1 MAEGTVVENADNVR
15 RCGWCGSDALYV
27 RYHDEE
33 WGRETTDDAV
43 LFEFL
48 VLESAQAG
56 LSWLTILR
64 RRENYRSAF
73 AGFDAKRVARF
84 TADDVERLMQ
94 NPGIIRNRLKIGA
107 TVTNA
112 QRFIVVQREFGSFS
126 AYLRSFLPEGKP
138 VINRWKT
145 LAEVPASTPLSN
157 ALSKNMKKRGFKFVG
172 ATVCY
177 AYLQAVGCVNDHLQ
191 DCSFHDVNT

>member
-1 MAEGTVVENADNVR
+1 MAESATVGKADGVR
-15 RCGWCGSDALYV
+15 RCGWCGSDELYV

-33 WGRETTDDAV
+33 WGRETTDDGV

-64 RRENYRSAF
+64 RRENYRAAF
-73 AGFDAKRVARF
+73 AGFDAGRVARF
-84 TADDVERLMQ
+84 TAEDVERLLQ
-94 NPGIIRNRLKIGA
+94 NPGIIRNRLKIEA

-112 QRFIVVQREFGSFS
+112 QHFLAVQREFGSFS
-126 AYLRSFLPEGKP
+126 AYLHSFLPEGKP

-145 LAEVPASTPLSN
+145 LAEIPASTPLSD
-157 ALSKNMKKRGFKFVG
+157 ALSKDLKKRGFKFVG
-172 ATVCY
+172 TTICY
-177 AYLQAVGCVNDHLQ
+177 AYLQAVGCVNDHLL
-191 DCSFHDVNT
+191 DCGFRE

>member
-1 MAEGTVVENADNVR
+1 VEKADGVC
-15 RCGWCGSDALYV
+15 RCGWCGSDELYV

-33 WGRETTDDAV
+33 WGRETTDDAR

-73 AGFDAKRVARF
+73 AGFDAGRVARF
-84 TADDVERLMQ
+84 TNEDVGRLMQ
-94 NPGIIRNRLKIGA
+94 NPGIVRNRLKIEA
-107 TVTNA
+107 AVANA
-112 QRFIVVQREFGSFS
+112 RRFLAVQREFGSFG

-138 VINRWKT
+138 LINRWKT
-145 LAEVPASTPLSN
+145 PAEVPASTPLSD
-157 ALSKNMKKRGFKFVG
+157 ALSKDLKKRGFKFVG
-172 ATVCY
+172 TTICY
-177 AYLQAVGCVNDHLQ
+177 AYLQAVGCVNDHLR
-191 DCSFHDVNT
+191 DCSFR

>member
-1 MAEGTVVENADNVR
+1 
-15 RCGWCGSDALYV
+15 V

-73 AGFDAKRVARF
+73 AGFDAGRVARF
-84 TADDVERLMQ
+84 TTGDVERLMQ
-94 NPGIIRNRLKIGA
+94 DPGIIRNRLKIEA
-107 TVTNA
+107 AVTNA
-112 QRFIVVQREFGSFS
+112 QRFLAVQREFGSFS
-126 AYLRSFLPEGKP
+126 AYLRSFLPGGKP

-145 LAEVPASTPLSN
+145 LAEVPASTPLSD
-157 ALSKNMKKRGFKFVG
+157 ALSKDLKKHGFRFVG
-172 ATVCY
+172 PTICY

-191 DCSFHDVNT
+191 DCSFR

>member
-1 MAEGTVVENADNVR
+1 MAEGAVMKKAGSVR
-15 RCGWCGSDALYV
+15 RCGWCGNDELYV

-73 AGFDAKRVARF
+73 AGFDVGQVACF
-84 TADDVERLMQ
+84 TASDVERLMQ
-94 NPGIIRNRLKIGA
+94 NSGIIRNRLKIEA
-107 TVTNA
+107 AVTNA
-112 QRFIVVQREFGSFS
+112 QHFLAVQREFGSFS
-126 AYLRSFLPEGKP
+126 AYLHLFLPEGKP

-145 LAEVPASTPLSN
+145 LAEIPASTPFSD
-157 ALSKNMKKRGFKFVG
+157 ALSKDLKKRGFKFVG
-172 ATVCY
+172 TTICY
-177 AYLQAVGCVNDHLQ
+177 AYLQAVGCINDHLL
-191 DCSFHDVNT
+191 DCSFREQS